1 MSDNETRE
9 KRLVDLSPADG
20 ATLDDLLETRMGEGG
35 LQAAAAPADQAERSQ
50 RIEGVLRLLGRYPV
64 DPPPAD
70 LVDQTLARINESR
83 QQHRFAQQI
92 SQLSAPTGRFGWY
105 ELGAL
110 AASLIIMVSLAL
122 PMLSHNREDA
132 RRIRGANNMSNTGVA
147 FSSYAADHKGSLP
160 RRRVRIGAPWYM
172 VGEGIRPDGTAT
184 SNTQHPYLL
193 ITKRY
198 IDPRVLRCPGNPTA
212 QTHFEAGATDWNSHS
227 ATSFSYPVTRVL
239 LRIDQ
244 SPSRILLVDK
254 NPMFDIR
261 RGQPLRFRSGVTVD
275 TPSLMHGNRGQNI
288 LLNNGSVL
296 WTTKPELRG
305 DKLWMIRGV
314 SNLTG
319 TELPEPDDVFTGP

>member
-9 KRLVDLSPADG
+9 QRLVSLSPADG
-20 ATLDDLLETRMGEGG
+20 AALDGLLETRVGG
-35 LQAAAAPADQAERSQ
+35 LRAAAAPADQSERL
-50 RIEGVLRLLGRYPV
+50 RRVEGVLGLLDRYPI

-70 LVDQTLARINESR
+70 LVDQTMARITESR
-83 QQHRFAQQI
+83 QHHRFAQQI
-92 SQLSAPTGRFGWY
+92 AQLSAPTGRFGWY

-110 AASLIIMVSLAL
+110 AASLIVMVSLAL
-122 PMLSHNREDA
+122 PMLSRSREDA
-132 RRIRGANNMSNTGVA
+132 RKITGASNMSNTGVA
-147 FSSYAADHKGSLP
+147 FDSYAADHNGLLP
-160 RRRVRIGAPWYM
+160 RRRVRPGAPWYM
-172 VGEGIRPDGTAT
+172 VGQGLGPDGTAT

-198 IDPRVLRCPGNPTA
+198 IDPRVLRCPGNPGA
-212 QTHFEAGATDWNSHS
+212 QTHFEPGATDWNSHS
-227 ATSFSYPVTRVL
+227 HTSFSYPVTRVL

-244 SPSRILLVDK
+244 LPSQILLVDK

-261 RGQPLRFRSGVTVD
+261 PGQPLRLRSGVTVD
-275 TPSLMHGNRGQNI
+275 TPSPMHGSRGQNM

-296 WTTKPELRG
+296 WTTKPELEG